1 MSVEVEPLRT
11 LTVFAGLSDGQLERV
26 AAVLKRHAIPAGME
40 IVTEGERSTSLFVL
54 SRGAVGTSKRLGLA
68 VRGPMDATK
77 QKFLLHIAAPQFFGE
92 IGLLTDHER
101 SATIT
106 AQTECEVLE
115 LRRADFDRLAQ
126 DDLALGYHVVRNIA
140 VVLADRL
147 RNTDHDVL
155 KLTAALSLSLGN
167 R

>member
-11 LTVFAGLSDGQLERV
+11 LTVFTGLTDGQLERV
-26 AAVLKRHAIPAGME
+26 AGVLKRHAIPAGME
-40 IVTEGERSTSLFVL
+40 IVTEGEKSTSLFVL
-54 SRGAVGTSKRLGLA
+54 ARGSVGTSKRLGLA

-77 QKFLLHIAAPQFFGE
+77 QKLLVSISAPQFFGE
-92 IGLLTDHER
+92 MGLLTDHER

-126 DDLALGYHVVRNIA
+126 EDLAFGYVVVRNIA